1 MRPSHR
7 LALQKLLSWEG
18 RVAGEEK
25 EKTMK
30 LQRGGCSGGLYLPG

>member
-25 EKTMK
+25 EKTVK
-30 LQRGGCSGGLYLPG
+30 HQRGVARGLYSPS